1 MNTVLKLVKKQYLR
15 ILLNLF
21 ITIVFLSFIGSYDND
36 SSRGD
41 KKNHLSI
48 IAQLENIAYDYRVSL
63 TMPNTIDERLVIID
77 IDEKSLAAIGRWPW
91 GRDTM
96 AKLTNQLFDVYG
108 IQLVGFDIVFAEED
122 KSSGLHILNKL
133 AANELNEQKE
143 FVEYVRGL
151 HSTLD
156 YDQLFLDSLSN
167 RKIVLGYYF
176 NLSSEAEDK
185 LISGKIP
192 LPIPSSEKFNN
203 KNINARKATGY
214 GSNLARFQSET
225 TAAGHFNPWID
236 TDGVIRRIPMLYKY
250 NGDYYESLSLSMARA
265 LLDDNEITPVFK
277 GSKKTSA
284 DYFKLEALQVGDLK
298 IPVDERIQA
307 LVPYRGKQESFKYI
321 SAVDVIN
328 GSAKKSELQGRIAL
342 VGTSAPGLYD
352 LRATPVQEVY
362 PGVEIHANMITGII
376 DENIKL
382 KPGFTVVAEFF
393 QILLMGLILSFL
405 IPCISPLIAN
415 IVFGISLGLIVGF
428 NFYIW
433 QAENLVLPVALLLLM
448 LLSLYVFNMAFGFF
462 VERRV
467 KREISNLFGQYI
479 PPELADEMSE
489 NPAACSMTAENRV
502 MSVLFSDVR
511 GFTTISEGLEPA
523 ELSELMNAILTPL
536 TSVIHENRGT
546 IDKYMGDAIMAFWG
560 APLEDENH
568 ARHALQAGYDMI
580 ERLQA
585 LKHEFRERGWPEINV
600 GVGINTGEMSVG
612 NMGSE
617 FRMAYTVLGDTVNL
631 GARLEGLTKNYGVDI
646 IVNETTKEAVPEYFY
661 MKLDRV
667 RVKGKNEPVTIYEPV
682 ALIGEI
688 SAEEE
693 MELDEYDKALKFY
706 YSKDWGRAKS
716 KFNLLK
722 ESYSSKKIYDIYLER
737 INNYINEPPSG
748 SWDGVFT
755 HTTK

>member
-1 MNTVLKLVKKQYLR
+1 MNVILKLIKKQYLR
-15 ILLNLF
+15 ILLNLL
-21 ITIVFLSFIGSYDND
+21 ITIIFLSFVGSYDD
-36 SSRGD
+36 SSTGE
-41 KKNHLSI
+41 KNYLSI
-48 IAQLENIAYDYRVSL
+48 IVQLENIAYDYRVTL
-63 TMPNTIDERLVIID
+63 TMPNTVDERIVIID
-77 IDEKSLAAIGRWPW
+77 IDEKSLAEVGRWPW

-108 IQLVGFDIVFAEED
+108 INLVGFDIVFAEED

-133 AANELNEQKE
+133 AVNELNDQKE
-143 FVEYVRGL
+143 FVQRVAELEGV
-151 HSTLD
+151 LD
-156 YDQLFLDSLSN
+156 YDQLFLNSLLN
-167 RKIVLGYYF
+167 RKVVLGYYF
-176 NLSSEAEDK
+176 NRSLDEEGK
-185 LISGKIP
+185 LTSGK
-192 LPIPSSEKFNN
+192 LPPPVYSSEKFSDT
-203 KNINARKATGY
+203 NIEARSATGY
-214 GSNLARFQSET
+214 GSNLAKFQSDT
-225 TAAGHFNPWID
+225 TAAGHFNPSID
-236 TDGVIRRIPMLYKY
+236 TDGVVRRIPMLYEY
-250 NGDYYESLSLSMARA
+250 SGDYYESLSLSMVRV
-265 LLDDNEITPVFK
+265 LLDVDEIIPVFE
-277 GSKKTSA
+277 GSNETSS
-284 DYFKLEALQVGDLK
+284 DYFELESLQLGDLK
-298 IPVDERIQA
+298 IPVDGHIQA
-307 LVPYRGKQESFKYI
+307 LVPYRGRKGSFKYI
-321 SAVDVIN
+321 SAIDVIN
-328 GSAKKSELQGRIAL
+328 GEIEKSEIQGRIAL
-342 VGTSAPGLYD
+342 IGTSAPALYD

-376 DENIKL
+376 DESIKL

-393 QILLMGLILSFL
+393 QVLLIGLILSIL

-415 IVFGISLGLIVGF
+415 IIFGISLALIVGF

-433 QAENLVLPVALLLLM
+433 ETANLVLPIALLLLM
-448 LLSLYVFNMAFGFF
+448 LLSLYLFNMAFGFF
-462 VERRV
+462 IERRV

-479 PPELADEMSE
+479 PTELADEMSE
-489 NPAACSMTAENRV
+489 NPSACSMDAENRV

-511 GFTTISEGLEPA
+511 GFTTISEGLEPT

-536 TSVIHENRGT
+536 TGVIHENRGT

-568 ARHALQAGYDMI
+568 ARHALRAGYDMI

-585 LKHEFRERGWPEINV
+585 LKHEFKERGWPEINV

-646 IVNETTKEAVPEYFY
+646 IVSESTKEAVPDYIY

-682 ALIGEI
+682 ALIDEI
-688 SAEEE
+688 SPDEEIE
-693 MELDEYDKALKFY
+693 IDEYDKALKFY
-706 YSKDWGRAKS
+706 YSQDWGRAKS

-722 ESYSSKKIYDIYLER
+722 ESYSGKKIYEIYLER
-737 INNYINEPPSG
+737 IGDYIIEPPPET
-748 SWDGVFT
+748 WDGVFT